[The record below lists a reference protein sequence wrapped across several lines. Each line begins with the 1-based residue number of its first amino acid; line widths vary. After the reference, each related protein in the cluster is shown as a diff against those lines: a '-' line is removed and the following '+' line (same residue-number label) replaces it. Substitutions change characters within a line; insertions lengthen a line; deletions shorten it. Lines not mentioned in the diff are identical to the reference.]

1 MEYLIKNKENV
12 EFRGLNLIY
21 VNSEKIDNESIHI
34 NFTTQTNYF
43 IVSETNL
50 NGIIY
55 NNAEQL
61 INALNNN

>member
-1 MEYLIKNKENV
+1 MEYLIKNKDNV

-50 NGIIY
+50 NGVVY
-55 NNAEQL
+55 ENSDQL
-61 INALNNN
+61 IIALNK

>member
-1 MEYLIKNKENV
+1 MEYLIKNKDNV

-21 VNSEKIDNESIHI
+21 VNSEKIDEQSIHI

-50 NGIIY
+50 NGIVY
-55 NNAEQL
+55 ENSDQL
-61 INALNNN
+61 IIALNK

>member
-21 VNSEKIDNESIHI
+21 VSSEKIDDESIQIH
-34 NFTTQTNYF
+34 FTSQVNYF
-43 IVSETNL
+43 IVNETNL
-50 NGIIY
+50 NNIVY
-55 NNAEQL
+55 NNSEQL

>member
-21 VNSEKIDNESIHI
+21 VSSEKIDDESIQIH
-34 NFTTQTNYF
+34 FTSQVNYF
-43 IVSETNL
+43 IVNETNL
-50 NGIIY
+50 NGIVY
-55 NNAEQL
+55 NNSEQL

>member
-21 VNSEKIDNESIHI
+21 VSSEKIDDESIQIH
-34 NFTTQTNYF
+34 FTNQVNYF
-43 IVSETNL
+43 IVNETNL
-50 NGIIY
+50 NGIVY
-55 NNAEQL
+55 NNSEQL

>member
-1 MEYLIKNKENV
+1 MEYLIKNKDNV

-21 VNSEKIDNESIHI
+21 VSSEKIDEQSIHI

-50 NGIIY
+50 NGIVY
-55 NNAEQL
+55 KNSDEL
-61 INALNNN
+61 IIALNK

>member
-21 VNSEKIDNESIHI
+21 LSSEKIDDESIQIH
-34 NFTTQTNYF
+34 FTSQVNYF
-43 IVSETNL
+43 IVNETNL
-50 NGIIY
+50 NGIEY
-55 NNAEQL
+55 NNSEQL